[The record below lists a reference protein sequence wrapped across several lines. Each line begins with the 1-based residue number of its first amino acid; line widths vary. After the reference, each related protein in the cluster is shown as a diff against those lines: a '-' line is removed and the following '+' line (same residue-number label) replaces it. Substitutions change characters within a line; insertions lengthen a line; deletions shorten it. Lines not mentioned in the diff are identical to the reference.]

1 MFRRHRFHVARV
13 ALITGNWRRAYD
25 VWLDPR
31 TLRTASTVS
40 NRFVLRSAPA
50 RQDLGIAP
58 WCERPDLESAVA
70 FGRVL
75 PGAPDPVLIAKAAT
89 EQCAAEQIGLHPAKL
104 LGRDVE
110 FATDHEH
117 ALVVIADT
125 GELLFAHLQQQIKP
139 ALVGRR
145 ALVCKASPLTGQTGE
160 AGDGWNSRCQSK
172 NAQNKT
178 GGATTPRGQRGIS
191 EPPVAGQCRRHN
203 QGRREVIERRKRR
216 EVPCMKP
223 L

>member
-1 MFRRHRFHVARV
+1 MKRESAVNGV
-13 ALITGNWRRAYD
+13 GPL
-25 VWLDPR
+25 VPR
-31 TLRTASTVS
+31 S
-40 NRFVLRSAPA
+40 FPA
-50 RQDLGIAP
+50 RHVLGINP

-75 PGAPDPVLIAKAAT
+75 PGAPDPVLIAKTAT
-89 EQCAAEQIGLHPAKL
+89 EQCAAEQIGLHPAKF

-110 FATDHEH
+110 FTTDHEH

-125 GELLFAHLQQQIKP
+125 RELLVAHLQQQIKP

-145 ALVCKASPLTGQTGE
+145 ALVRKAGPLTGQTGE

-172 NAQNKT
+172 NAQNET
-178 GGATTPRGQRGIS
+178 GGATTPRGQRGDS
-191 EPPVAGQCRRHN
+191 EPPVAGQRRRRN
-203 QGRREVIERRKRR
+203 RGRSEVIDRRQGR
-216 EVPCMKP
+216 EVPCKKP